1 VSFKIGWPSEG
12 SLDQETICRVYQAAT
27 GTPGHPDQFPYLD
40 IWQTLA
46 AHPPPWLKKGFEDNY
61 KIIMARA
68 TNNGTL
74 KRKEK

>member
-1 VSFKIGWPSEG
+1 MRGH
-12 SLDQETICRVYQAAT
+12 LDK
-27 GTPGHPDQFPYLD
+27 FPYID